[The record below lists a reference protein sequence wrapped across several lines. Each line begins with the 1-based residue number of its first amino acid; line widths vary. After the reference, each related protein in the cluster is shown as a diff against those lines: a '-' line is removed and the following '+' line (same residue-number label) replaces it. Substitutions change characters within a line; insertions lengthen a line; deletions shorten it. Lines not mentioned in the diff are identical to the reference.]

1 MKVTGLVLGLFIL
14 VSSCQGSTVISAK
27 VKTGADRTEI
37 YIPLLKGKSVALVA
51 NHTTIIGRTH
61 LVDSLTR
68 RGVHIVKIFSPEHG
82 FRGNAG
88 AGDAVKDAKDP
99 LTGIPVVSLYGQSYK
114 PSKADLKGTD
124 LVIYDIQDVGVRFY
138 TYISTMHYV
147 LEACAESGIPIIILD
162 RPDPLGFYVDGPV
175 LDTAFRSFVGMHP
188 IPVVYGMTPGELAQM
203 INSEGWLSNHVKCNL
218 TVIPCTGY
226 DHRSRYTLPVFP
238 SPNLNSM
245 EAVYLYPSVCLFEGT
260 VMSLG
265 RGTDYPFRVIG
276 HPDYPDHSFSFI
288 PKVNAAN
295 SNPLFVNK
303 TCFGIDLRSLK
314 VADLENQNKI
324 NLQWLIRVFHAM
336 NTGSSFFIPYISK
349 LAGSDNLKRQVVSG
363 LPELQIRQSWEKD
376 IAAFK
381 KMRKK
386 YLLYDDFE

>member
-1 MKVTGLVLGLFIL
+1 MKAICHILVFLIL
-14 VSSCQGSTVISAK
+14 VSSCQSNTIVSAQI
-27 VKTGADRTEI
+27 KTGADRTEI
-37 YIPLLKGKSVALVA
+37 YVPLLKGKSVAVVA
-51 NHTTIIGRTH
+51 NHTSLIGHTH

-68 RGVHIVKIFSPEHG
+68 TGVHIVKIFSPEHG
-82 FRGNAG
+82 FRGSAG
-88 AGDAVKDAKDP
+88 AGDAVKDAKDR
-99 LTGIPVVSLYGQSYK
+99 LTGIPVASLYGSSYK
-114 PSKADLKGTD
+114 PSRTDLKGID

-147 LEACAESGIPIIILD
+147 LEACAESGIPVIILD
-162 RPDPLGFYVDGPV
+162 RPNPLGFYIDGPV

-188 IPVVYGMTPGELAQM
+188 IPVVYGMTPGELAGM
-203 INSEGWLSNHVKCNL
+203 INSEGWLAKHVKCNL

-226 DHRSRYTLPVFP
+226 NHSSLYTLPVFP

-288 PKVNAAN
+288 PRVNAAN

-314 VADLENQNKI
+314 ISYLENQNKI
-324 NLQWLIRVFHAM
+324 NLQWLIQVYHTM
-336 NTGSSFFIPYISK
+336 NRGSSFFSGYLSK
-349 LAGSDNLKRQVVSG
+349 LAGNDILKKQVIDG
-363 LPELQIRQSWEKD
+363 LPEIQIRQSWEKD
-376 IAAFK
+376 LAAFK
-381 KMRKK
+381 KIRKR
-386 YLLYDDFE
+386 YLLYADFE